1 MPTKLQFLIC
11 THGKFTPDSDDDAL
25 LAGVDDNEQITGVE
39 DNEQDSDNNDNPPPL
54 EYADY
59 KSDSDVEDDDNDESI
74 DSNELIELQEDLQT
88 PVRANQIITRDEAIE
103 ELEPEQPTRP
113 QQ

>member
-1 MPTKLQFLIC
+1 M
-11 THGKFTPDSDDDAL
+11 
-25 LAGVDDNEQITGVE
+25 E
-39 DNEQDSDNNDNPPPL
+39 DNELDSDNNDKPPPL

-59 KSDSDVEDDDNDESI
+59 KSDSDDEDYDNDESI
-74 DSNELIELQEDLQT
+74 DSNESIKLQEDLQT
-88 PVRANQIITRDEAIE
+88 LMRANQTITRDEAIE